1 MHPASAGSP
10 QALLRRKI
18 VALHKISDYLGSIVV
33 ISGHGAASRR
43 RDMSKKPKSMENAA
57 EAPAEVP
64 AEVTEFAQKSVD
76 QAQAAFDKASDLAH
90 SNVQYLDAAAGAF
103 KARAADIQLKAME
116 IAQIN
121 MNSALTFVRK
131 AFAVKDPTEFVA
143 LNQEFARDQFA
154 TFSRQASELSELSVL
169 LAQETVKPVQQSMLK
184 SFGDLGKA
192 GAA

>member
-1 MHPASAGSP
+1 
-10 QALLRRKI
+10 
-18 VALHKISDYLGSIVV
+18 
-33 ISGHGAASRR
+33 
-43 RDMSKKPKSMENAA
+43 MSKKPKSVENAA
-57 EAPAEVP
+57 EMPAEVP
-64 AEVTEFAQKSVD
+64 GEVTEFAQKSVD

-131 AFAVKDPTEFVA
+131 AFAVKDPTELAA

-154 TFSRQASELSELSVL
+154 AFSRQAGELGELSVL
-169 LAQETVKPVQQSMLK
+169 LAQETVKPMQQSVLK

-192 GAA
+192 VAA